1 MNPGYRQRRGRIE
14 LGADRADVCVE
25 IGPTDSKRMRA
36 ILRKAMDSVSEA
48 ERIVNEMADDEVYSF
63 LNSRVENLKKEVAS

>member
-1 MNPGYRQRRGRIE
+1 MNAGYRQRRGQIE

-25 IGPTDSKRMRA
+25 IDPTDFNRMRA

-48 ERIVNEMADDEVYSF
+48 ERIVNEMTDAEVLLF
-63 LNSRVENLKKEVAS
+63 LNSRGENLNKEVAS